1 MQFTIYAN
9 KNFNNAIFIKTN
21 TKNNLTYMC
30 SSMQKVALCL
40 QAHNLKNA
48 TVKLANA
55 LKLKRFTFCIQ
66 VLGSCLKA
74 ACCCAFKLRIILFV
88 FCVYTLEALMFALC
102 INTLLV
108 VLQ

>member
-48 TVKLANA
+48 TVKLANNFNNIVQENLA
-55 LKLKRFTFCIQ
+55 H
-66 VLGSCLKA
+66 A
-74 ACCCAFKLRIILFV
+74 AAIRI
-88 FCVYTLEALMFALC
+88 ANA
-102 INTLLV
+102 
-108 VLQ
+108 

>member
-48 TVKLANA
+48 TVKLANNFNNVVQQNLA
-55 LKLKRFTFCIQ
+55 Q
-66 VLGSCLKA
+66 A
-74 ACCCAFKLRIILFV
+74 AFIRI
-88 FCVYTLEALMFALC
+88 ANA
-102 INTLLV
+102 
-108 VLQ
+108 

>member
-30 SSMQKVALCL
+30 SSMQKVAQCL

-48 TVKLANA
+48 TVKLANNFNNVVQQNLA
-55 LKLKRFTFCIQ
+55 Q
-66 VLGSCLKA
+66 A
-74 ACCCAFKLRIILFV
+74 AFIRI
-88 FCVYTLEALMFALC
+88 ANA
-102 INTLLV
+102 
-108 VLQ
+108 